1 MIKKLAAVILCVWI
15 GTACIAC
22 QTNNPLHTNE
32 PISFQEDVFGGVFMT
47 EINQIWGVFRSQEE
61 VKTFFDNYDI
71 IWDNL
76 PVWERY
82 SNDFYKEKALIF
94 YSGWQ
99 SDQSI
104 KRYIDNAYIDKNML
118 TLYIVGEVPESKVQ
132 DGKIEVNT
140 DAIFLTFI
148 IEVDQTDNIDTDKV
162 TAEFRYEI
170 IK

>member
-15 GTACIAC
+15 GTTCSAC
-22 QTNNPLHTNE
+22 QTNNPPHTNE
-32 PISFQEDVFGGVFMT
+32 LISFQEDVFGGVFMT
-47 EINQIWGVFRSQEE
+47 EINQFWGIFRSQGEI
-61 VKTFFDNYDI
+61 KTFFDSYNI
-71 IWDNL
+71 QWEGL
-76 PVWERY
+76 PIWERY
-82 SNDFYKEKALIF
+82 SNDFYKEKAVIF
-94 YSGWQ
+94 YSSWQ

-118 TLYIVGEVPESKVQ
+118 TLDIVGEVPESKVQ

-148 IEVDQTDNIDTDKV
+148 IDQTEIIDADKV